1 MPSNRDTQAQDPTE
15 DDDLI
20 GAGEDAEEADEDDEE
35 EDEDDDILDEEDDD
49 EDDEDDADDEDDDED
64 VEEDEEGGQ
73 SAGARDVTTEVGSEG
88 GSPGEAV
95 ERVSRR
101 AGLGR
106 GSEATETWEG
116 GRDRTRERR
125 DDDDVLVKRAP

>member
-20 GAGEDAEEADEDDEE
+20 GTGEDADEADEDDEE
-35 EDEDDDILDEEDDD
+35 EDEDDDILDEEDED
-49 EDDEDDADDEDDDED
+49 EDDEDDAEDEDDED
-64 VEEDEEGGQ
+64 VAEDEEGGQ

-106 GSEATETWEG
+106 GSEATQTPEG
-116 GRDRTRERR
+116 GRDRPRERR

>member
-1 MPSNRDTQAQDPTE
+1 MPSNRNDEAQDPVE

-20 GAGEDAEEADEDDEE
+20 GAGEDDDEAEDEDED

-49 EDDEDDADDEDDDED
+49 EED
-64 VEEDEEGGQ
+64 EEDEDLEEEEGEDERTA
-73 SAGARDVTTEVGSEG
+73 SARQDVTLEVGSEG

-95 ERVSRR
+95 ERTSMR

-106 GSEATETWEG
+106 GSEATQTWEG
-116 GRDRTRERR
+116 GREDTYDRR
-125 DDDDVLVKRAP
+125 DGSGGLVKRVP